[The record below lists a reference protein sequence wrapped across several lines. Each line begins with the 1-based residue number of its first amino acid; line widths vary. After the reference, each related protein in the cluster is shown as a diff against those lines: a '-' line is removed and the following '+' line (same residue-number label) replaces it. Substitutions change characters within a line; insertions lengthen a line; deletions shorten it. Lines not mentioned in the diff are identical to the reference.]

1 MNKVNPFDEVKLARK
16 LKVTLPGY
24 GEKRDTRINIVLNEN
39 IRKKAMAKCEW
50 IGCTFNEAVNQLLY
64 IWSYDEN
71 DIDEIDAEDNQTN
84 FEKLTTAKNNNF
96 FNKIKVYGEKLD
108 NRISIALEKTIH
120 KKTMAKCDRIGCT
133 FIEAVNQVF
142 QIWTQDMKDGIE
154 VADN

>member
-84 FEKLTTAKNNNF
+84 FEKLTTAKNNNS
-96 FNKIKVYGEKLD
+96 FNKIKVYGEKID

-120 KKTMAKCDRIGCT
+120 RKTMAKCDRIGCT

-142 QIWTQDMKDGIE
+142 HIWTQDVKDDISVSG
-154 VADN
+154 